1 MNYWRQGLLRRG
13 LNAGSLA
20 PAAEVL
26 GWEGRADGVGPGST
40 PSTSGLSGLRKYLP
54 SHLLTAFIL

>member
-20 PAAEVL
+20 PAAEVS
-26 GWEGRADGVGPGST
+26 GWEGRADGVEAPLQPLGLQGSGST
-40 PSTSGLSGLRKYLP
+40 FLATS
-54 SHLLTAFIL
+54 